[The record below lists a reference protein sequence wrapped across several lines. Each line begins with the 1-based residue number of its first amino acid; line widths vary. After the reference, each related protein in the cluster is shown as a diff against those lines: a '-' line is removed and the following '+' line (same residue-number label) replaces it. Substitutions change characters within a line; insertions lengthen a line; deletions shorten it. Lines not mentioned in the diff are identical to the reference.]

1 MDIAPELLEKV
12 SGALR
17 KALIADSIIKALLA
31 KNEAGKATYLD
42 GEAYSARVGELLA
55 EAVASQI
62 TGSALPD
69 GRMYYNI
76 AEKVLG
82 PSLRSNHDNVT
93 AYCKPI
99 QERMNKEAGLNIKYV
114 KPEFD
119 EDRARGIYAYASR
132 HDDFDS
138 IKSSLGSTL
147 VNFTQHSVDESIK
160 ENAEFQAKAGYKA
173 KIVRTAE
180 AGCCEWCA
188 DLAGEYEYPDGVSSD
203 TFARHD
209 NCRCTMEYI
218 IGDRAQ
224 DVWTKRWREKE
235 NEEATRKRKEYEES
249 AIKEN
254 DNRKQLLL
262 EAESPFKTPNTPL
275 AISSQDQSK
284 HIVGGEKYNEYT
296 KKHDYPPSY
305 LTITEKEAQKLVD
318 DYHGTGIL
326 KLAEDGSIIKSELI
340 IDNDTIV
347 GIAVN
352 NLTGKEADT
361 SCFKIHYSEHGTHIV
376 PAYPSQKDCYKR
388 ARDEDEHNWLFR
400 QKS

>member
-17 KALIADSIIKALLA
+17 KALIADSVTKTLLA

-42 GEAYSARVGELLA
+42 AEAYSARVGELLA
-55 EAVASQI
+55 EAVTAQI
-62 TGSALPD
+62 IGSTLPD

-93 AYCKPI
+93 AYCKPV
-99 QERMNKEAGLNIKYV
+99 QERMNREAGLNIKYV

-224 DVWTKRWREKE
+224 DVWTKRWREAE
-235 NEEATRKRKEYEES
+235 NEEKVKSREAFAEKVANKESHDTIYR
-249 AIKEN
+249 EN
-254 DNRKQLLL
+254 KQLLSHARFKTGELSPEQYALAKDLWRKYKEQEIPYDRGKEALFEEFDNNLSGEEKESCIIHKAVDGYKYTAIHLGHNEYKVIRVDPIERDPL
-262 EAESPFKTPNTPL
+262 EAEMRKLFG
-275 AISSQDQSK
+275 D
-284 HIVGGEKYNEYT
+284 EY
-296 KKHDYPPSY
+296 
-305 LTITEKEAQKLVD
+305 
-318 DYHGTGIL
+318 
-326 KLAEDGSIIKSELI
+326 
-340 IDNDTIV
+340 DNY
-347 GIAVN
+347 
-352 NLTGKEADT
+352 
-361 SCFKIHYSEHGTHIV
+361 F
-376 PAYPSQKDCYKR
+376 
-388 ARDEDEHNWLFR
+388 NW
-400 QKS
+400 